1 MKKLFLAM
9 TALMLV
15 TGCTTKPGCA
25 VESAATS
32 LISAGITTQLV
43 CKNSDAVKADVQK
56 ELAKLKLCSTTEAAK
71 AQPVAAGAD
80 AQSIIGDLVCKPIV
94 DSLVAGL
101 LAKIPSTWECTGG
114 STPDALK
121 TYLLDLCKKSL

>member
-1 MKKLFLAM
+1 MKKIFLTVA
-9 TALMLV
+9 ALLLV

-25 VESAATS
+25 VEGAAAS

-43 CKNSDAVKADVQK
+43 CKNSDAVKADVLK
-56 ELAKLKLCSTTEAAK
+56 ELAKLKLCAATDAAK

-80 AQSIIGDLVCKPIV
+80 AQSIIGDIVCKPIV

-114 STPDALK
+114 TSPDLLKEYLLK
-121 TYLLDLCKKSL
+121 TCKQSL